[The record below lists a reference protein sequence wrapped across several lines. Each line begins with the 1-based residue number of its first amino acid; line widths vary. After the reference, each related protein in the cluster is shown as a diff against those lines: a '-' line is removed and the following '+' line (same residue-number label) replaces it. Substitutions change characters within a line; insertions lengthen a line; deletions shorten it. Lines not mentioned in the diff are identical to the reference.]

1 MTGAVAAAMAAAMFV
16 PISSAQA
23 QEPSP
28 SNAAA
33 QTLVPAGTVDV
44 HSILLFPISNQ
55 SGSKDNDNVGPLLDD
70 AIRLRLANVNKF
82 RVQRFSRLLPS
93 VQVAYSQ
100 KDITST
106 DMQGPFSTDQDKDRA
121 AKISARI
128 ASDAYFLG
136 NVESVTKD
144 ATSQKVT
151 VVVTANLFNTDTGES
166 IRSFG
171 VSGAAVPGTPGDTP
185 AQVLQLAVDNAAAQ
199 VASSI
204 NSIPV
209 VQDTTK
215 KRHAESHRSGGAN
228 VVLLLLAGAVVY
240 AATHHGN
247 SDSSSSST
255 GTGGGG
261 GNGGPPNPPSV
272 P

>member
-1 MTGAVAAAMAAAMFV
+1 MAAAMLV
-16 PISSAQA
+16 PFNTAQA
-23 QEPSP
+23 QDTTTSTASVQAPVS
-28 SNAAA
+28 
-33 QTLVPAGTVDV
+33 AGAVDV

-93 VQVAYSQ
+93 VQVAYSE
-100 KDITST
+100 KDITT
-106 DMQGPFSTDQDKDRA
+106 QDMQGPFSTDQDKDRA
-121 AKISARI
+121 AKISSRI

-136 NVESVTKD
+136 NVESVTRD
-144 ATSQKVT
+144 AATQKVT
-151 VVVTANLFNTDTGES
+151 VVVTANLFDTATGES

-171 VSGAAVPGTPGDTP
+171 VSGAAVPSTPSDTP
-185 AQVLQLAVDNAAAQ
+185 AQVLQMAVDNAASQ

-209 VQDTTK
+209 IPQDTG
-215 KRHAESHRSGGAN
+215 KRRTAARTSSGGG
-228 VVLLLLAGAVVY
+228 VVVALLAGALLY
-240 AATHHGN
+240 AAFHHGS
-247 SDSSSSST
+247 SDNSSSST

-261 GNGGPPNPPSV
+261 GGGGTGGTGGPPSPPGGL
-272 P
+272 